1 MIRAGGAG
9 ALISVWMIAI
19 TAIITSQSAIAQPIT
34 HTYFGVAALNGE
46 YERSGTFNQ
55 DDFALSGFDISGF
68 ESYQLEPQSDEDQGW
83 HLVYGYQFRKHF
95 AVEAQFFDAG
105 EYKQAGVHEFENF
118 PIGNF
123 VIDEETDE
131 LGLILESGQGRAV
144 TSVRQRGLAALG
156 VAIWPVTQQF
166 SVRAKLGFA
175 LVSNESDIQVR
186 DVRSVFTN
194 EGEVILEND
203 QRRISGSRTETDL
216 PVVLGVEAKLR
227 WGRDW
232 GLSVFWQRQNS
243 VGGGIFGEDADL
255 DVTGVQLTYH
265 L

>member
-1 MIRAGGAG
+1 MG
-9 ALISVWMIAI
+9 
-19 TAIITSQSAIAQPIT
+19 
-34 HTYFGVAALNGE
+34 
-46 YERSGTFNQ
+46 
-55 DDFALSGFDISGF
+55 
-68 ESYQLEPQSDEDQGW
+68 
-83 HLVYGYQFRKHF
+83 
-95 AVEAQFFDAG
+95 
-105 EYKQAGVHEFENF
+105 
-118 PIGNF
+118 
-123 VIDEETDE
+123 
-131 LGLILESGQGRAV
+131 
-144 TSVRQRGLAALG
+144 
-156 VAIWPVTQQF
+156 F